1 MTWNTLEAVGRDEST
16 QRDLVEAAD
25 ALLAEVEHWTSD
37 DWRTAC
43 EVHGESSDAMHL
55 VLHIASRCRHVTG
68 IVRDQSESR
77 LVDTDMHFQMDPARP
92 EAAEATAAL
101 KQARDYALEVVRH
114 LDERDIQR
122 LHEAEID
129 GEPDVL
135 LASCG
140 LIGHWRFHLQTVR
153 QIRVDA

>member
-1 MTWNTLEAVGRDEST
+1 VGLEEST
-16 QRDLVEAAD
+16 QRDLVEAAN
-25 ALLAEVEHWTSD
+25 ALLAEVERWTSD
-37 DWRTAC
+37 DWGTAC

-77 LVDTDMHFQMDPARP
+77 HVDTDVHFQMDPARP

-101 KQARDYALEVVRH
+101 KHARDHASEVVMH

-140 LIGHWRFHLQTVR
+140 PVGHLRFHLQAVC